1 MSEPAPPTYPEIL
14 AQAAQLRQHDPLI
27 NVDEEQLQLLIFRLS
42 DHTFAIPGEHVRELL
57 PAGEIVPVPGSSP
70 LFLGVLPVRGEI
82 ASVLDLARLLQLP
95 PCTIATAC
103 NRSSRIMIVHK
114 EEMSTG
120 MLVDAVEEI
129 REFPKSAIQT
139 QPASR
144 HTLLEKISQGQLLFN
159 HHPTPLLDVANLFQH
174 LQELCA

>member
-1 MSEPAPPTYPEIL
+1 MSEPVSQIYPEIL
-14 AQAAQLRQHDPLI
+14 AQAAELRQRDALI
-27 NVDEEQLQLLIFRLS
+27 NIDEEQVQLLIFRLLE
-42 DHTFAIPGEHVRELL
+42 HTFAIPGAHVRELL

-70 LFLGVLPVRGEI
+70 LFLGVIPVRGEI

-95 PCTIATAC
+95 PGTSATAH
-103 NRSSRIMIVHK
+103 NRSSRILIVQK

-129 REFPKSAIQT
+129 REFPKSAVQT
-139 QPASR
+139 QQASLN
-144 HTLLEKISQGQLLFN
+144 TLLEKLSQGQLLFN
-159 HHPTPLLDVANLFQH
+159 HQPTPLLDIAKLFQY